1 MSMKLDENSFNLK
14 EEEFKGGGFGS
25 GLPHGVSEVD
35 SKKKGDIQ
43 MNIKKEL
50 PDVNFNPEGSLLQ
63 IKKTTLTSGIGRI
76 GRGESETFKKFNK
89 LFGEEK
95 KGKSLHF
102 LKASF
107 FKTDENIIY
116 TYSEHRTPKEL
127 VDDFPEYYK
136 NVFERDIVLEV
147 NSMLSDKSNNIN
159 SNIKRFVTIINI
171 IYLLCKKIKD
181 YLEEKERSEEIIALN
196 KKEVSFV
203 TYIIDL
209 FEKNV
214 NDSQKLKDIFITKF
228 YTGDSIDLKDIK
240 NGKKIDDKDI
250 FDIISLSKTKNISLK
265 IIINKLYVLS
275 NYLNKIIKEDST
287 INIFKPELYHKR
299 SGKDL
304 NYNNYTYL
312 YDAIR
317 NNLENLKEQPQ
328 KEEDFDKDFTKI
340 EDKSEKS
347 VIGNNLQVLTYTII
361 DVLTNFNES
370 ITSLNNTIYSILT
383 NNILIIDKVLMD
395 LQSKIDKVKTDNK
408 YKTESEI
415 EEDVN
420 TKIQELTDS
429 ATTDETTFKDTKT
442 KEQVIIGFKGQIEQ
456 LKSVFYKKF
465 KEFKNIY
472 DTKKAE
478 SQSQKDYIM
487 SIIGKAQQ
495 LSDGSAII
503 EKKQYNNITKDLE
516 SLTAKFDD
524 YEELVGQINAEV
536 AKASQLID
544 ETRQNL
550 NFLNSKLEREGES
563 VIESFVDTIEPL
575 LEIKVSDEIAG
586 YKTTQSNLFA
596 SIKDKY
602 DTYITKQIEGR
613 KAATTIQSAIR
624 RTKLN
629 AKYANYRN
637 EPEYGEPDYGGGGK
651 SNIKELRKK
660 LNTMSIKQLKRL
672 STKNNIE
679 YGNINT
685 IKSLINNYI
694 KHIKFN

>member
-1 MSMKLDENSFNLK
+1 MEEDIK
-14 EEEFKGGGFGS
+14 E
-25 GLPHGVSEVD
+25 
-35 SKKKGDIQ
+35 
-43 MNIKKEL
+43 
-50 PDVNFNPEGSLLQ
+50 
-63 IKKTTLTSGIGRI
+63 R
-76 GRGESETFKKFNK
+76 
-89 LFGEEK
+89 
-95 KGKSLHF
+95 
-102 LKASF
+102 
-107 FKTDENIIY
+107 
-116 TYSEHRTPKEL
+116 EHRKL
-127 VDDFPEYYK
+127 I
-136 NVFERDIVLEV
+136 RVL
-147 NSMLSDKSNNIN
+147 
-159 SNIKRFVTIINI
+159 
-171 IYLLCKKIKD
+171 KD

>member
-1 MSMKLDENSFNLK
+1 M
-14 EEEFKGGGFGS
+14 
-25 GLPHGVSEVD
+25 
-35 SKKKGDIQ
+35 
-43 MNIKKEL
+43 
-50 PDVNFNPEGSLLQ
+50 Q
-63 IKKTTLTSGIGRI
+63 ILGIN
-76 GRGESETFKKFNK
+76 KFN
-89 LFGEEK
+89 F
-95 KGKSLHF
+95 
-102 LKASF
+102 
-107 FKTDENIIY
+107 
-116 TYSEHRTPKEL
+116 
-127 VDDFPEYYK
+127 
-136 NVFERDIVLEV
+136 
-147 NSMLSDKSNNIN
+147 
-159 SNIKRFVTIINI
+159 
-171 IYLLCKKIKD
+171 
-181 YLEEKERSEEIIALN
+181 EEIESHEITSANNL
-196 KKEVSFV
+196 
-203 TYIIDL
+203 IIDL

-228 YTGDSIDLKDIK
+228 YTGDSIELKDIK

>member
-14 EEEFKGGGFGS
+14 EEAEIKGGGFGI
-25 GLPHGVSEVD
+25 GENLPWGVSEITGNEVNKIKRD
-35 SKKKGDIQ
+35 LNIQAEDVHLLKISK
-43 MNIKKEL
+43 
-50 PDVNFNPEGSLLQ
+50 S
-63 IKKTTLTSGIGRI
+63 KTMTRSGIQD
-76 GRGESETFKKFNK
+76 SDTFKKFNS
-89 LFGEEK
+89 LFDKEEK
-95 KGKSLHF
+95 GKRLHF

-107 FKTDENIIY
+107 FKTDEKTIY
-116 TYSEHRTPKEL
+116 TYSEHRTPMEL
-127 VDDFPEYYK
+127 VEDFPEYYK

>member
-1 MSMKLDENSFNLK
+1 MKLDENSFNLK
-14 EEEFKGGGFGS
+14 EEAEIKEGGFGI
-25 GLPHGVSEVD
+25 GENLPWGVSEITGNEVNKIKRD
-35 SKKKGDIQ
+35 LNIQAEDVHLLKISKSIT
-43 MNIKKEL
+43 M
-50 PDVNFNPEGSLLQ
+50 
-63 IKKTTLTSGIGRI
+63 TRSGIQD
-76 GRGESETFKKFNK
+76 SDTFKKFNS
-89 LFGEEK
+89 LFDKEEK
-95 KGKSLHF
+95 GKRLHF

-107 FKTDENIIY
+107 FKTDEKTIY
-116 TYSEHRTPKEL
+116 TYSEHRTPMEL
-127 VDDFPEYYK
+127 VEDFPEYYK

>member
-14 EEEFKGGGFGS
+14 EEAEIKEGGFGI
-25 GLPHGVSEVD
+25 GENLPWGVSEITGNEVNKIKRD
-35 SKKKGDIQ
+35 LNIQAEDVHLLKISKSIT
-43 MNIKKEL
+43 M
-50 PDVNFNPEGSLLQ
+50 
-63 IKKTTLTSGIGRI
+63 TRSGIQD
-76 GRGESETFKKFNK
+76 SDTFKKFNS
-89 LFGEEK
+89 LFDKEEK
-95 KGKSLHF
+95 GKRLHF

-107 FKTDENIIY
+107 FKTDEKTIY
-116 TYSEHRTPKEL
+116 TYSEHRTPMEL
-127 VDDFPEYYK
+127 VEDFPEYYK

>member
-14 EEEFKGGGFGS
+14 EEAEIKGGGFGI
-25 GLPHGVSEVD
+25 GENLPWGVSEITGNEVNKIKRD
-35 SKKKGDIQ
+35 LNIQAEDVHLLKISKSIT
-43 MNIKKEL
+43 M
-50 PDVNFNPEGSLLQ
+50 
-63 IKKTTLTSGIGRI
+63 TRSGIQD
-76 GRGESETFKKFNK
+76 SDTFKKFNS
-89 LFGEEK
+89 LFDKEEK
-95 KGKSLHF
+95 GKRLHF

-107 FKTDENIIY
+107 FKTDEKTIY
-116 TYSEHRTPKEL
+116 TYSEHRTPMEL
-127 VDDFPEYYK
+127 VEDFPEYYK